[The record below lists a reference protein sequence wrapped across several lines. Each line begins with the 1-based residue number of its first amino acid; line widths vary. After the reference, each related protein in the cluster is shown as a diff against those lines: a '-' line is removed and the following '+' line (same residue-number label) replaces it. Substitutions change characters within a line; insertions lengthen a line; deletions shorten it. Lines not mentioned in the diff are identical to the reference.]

1 MEELTD
7 EQAGAI
13 EAKHGGKPD
22 DWKTIVNGG
31 DMDYALPLIEH
42 LSGGPCDESSAY
54 LKWLNERTRTL
65 LGQSDVWLAVEA
77 VTEALLDRRTLP
89 AGRPGGSSRPHW
101 TQTTRSTSPCFA
113 LGQPARD
120 EL

>member
-1 MEELTD
+1 
-7 EQAGAI
+7 
-13 EAKHGGKPD
+13 
-22 DWKTIVNGG
+22 
-31 DMDYALPLIEH
+31 MDYALPLIEH

-89 AGRPGGSSRPHW
+89 AREARRVVKAALDTDH
-101 TQTTRSTSPCFA
+101 QKHLAAFRARTTRS
-113 LGQPARD
+113 
-120 EL
+120 